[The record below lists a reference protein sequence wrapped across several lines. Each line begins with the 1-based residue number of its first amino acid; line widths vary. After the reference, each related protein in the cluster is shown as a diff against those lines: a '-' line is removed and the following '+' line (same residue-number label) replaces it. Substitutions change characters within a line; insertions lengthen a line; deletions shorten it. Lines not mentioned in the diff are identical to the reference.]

1 MFDSVA
7 LLEWTYE
14 CLKELSGSY
23 AILPFLTN
31 PSVFLIIGDPNKPSG
46 FRSVKAPVTKVAAS
60 IGNAQKLPMCDK
72 CGTGIV

>member
-1 MFDSVA
+1 M
-7 LLEWTYE
+7 T
-14 CLKELSGSY
+14 LKELNDAY
-23 AILPFLTN
+23 TILPFLAN
-31 PSVFLIIGDPNKPSG
+31 PDVFLLLGDPNKPSG

>member
-1 MFDSVA
+1 M
-7 LLEWTYE
+7 T
-14 CLKELSGSY
+14 LKKLNEIC
-23 AILPFLTN
+23 AIPPFLAN
-31 PSVFLIIGDPNKPSG
+31 PSVFLVIGDPNKPSG